1 MCGRYVVAKESNE
14 LLTIFD
20 VDRAAD
26 DLPEPNYNIAPTTVV
41 PVVVETIDDEGTL
54 STRLEAARWGLVP
67 SWAKDP
73 SVGSRM
79 FNARVESAAE
89 KPAFRQAV
97 RKRRAIVP
105 ATGYYEWRTTP
116 AGKQP
121 YFIHPED
128 GALFSFAALYEWW
141 RNPEASDEDPRRWLL
156 STSIMTRPSAGS
168 LAGIHDRMPLML
180 APDVSSTWLDP
191 GTSGDPAL
199 LERVLDASMSVVDG
213 VAFHPV
219 AKAVGNVANSGPD
232 LIEPV
237 SIDPTDESADG

>member
-1 MCGRYVVAKESNE
+1 VAKESNE

-26 DLPEPNYNIAPTTVV
+26 DVPGPNFNIAPTTLV
-41 PVVVETIDDEGTL
+41 PVVIETAGDDGTVE
-54 STRLEAARWGLVP
+54 TRLETARWGLVP

-79 FNARVESAAE
+79 FNARIESATD

-105 ATGYYEWRTTP
+105 ATGYYEWR
-116 AGKQP
+116 AGASGKQP
-121 YFIHPED
+121 YFIRPDD

-141 RNPEASDEDPRRWLL
+141 RNPAAADDDPSRWVL
-156 STSIMTRPSAGS
+156 STSIMTRPSAGP
-168 LAGIHDRMPLML
+168 LADIHDRMPVML
-180 APDVSSTWLDP
+180 SDDVARTWVDP
-191 GTSGDPAL
+191 TTSGDESL
-199 LERVLDASMSVVDG
+199 LGRVLDASESVVAG

-219 AKAVGNVANSGPD
+219 SKAVGNVANTGRELMDPLD
-232 LIEPV
+232 EP
-237 SIDPTDESADG
+237 GGL

>member
-1 MCGRYVVAKESNE
+1 MCGRFVVAKESNE

-26 DLPEPNYNIAPTTVV
+26 DLPEPNFNIAPTTQV
-41 PVVVETIDDEGTL
+41 PVVVETADGDGTL
-54 STRLEAARWGLVP
+54 MKRLESARWGLVP

-105 ATGYYEWRTTP
+105 ATGYYEWRTSE

-128 GALFSFAALYEWW
+128 DALFSFAALYEWW
-141 RNPEASDEDPRRWLL
+141 RNPAVADDDPDRWLL
-156 STSIMTRPSAGS
+156 STTIMTRPSAGA

-180 APDVSSTWLDP
+180 SADVAQTWIDPSTTGDESLLD
-191 GTSGDPAL
+191 
-199 LERVLDASMSVVDG
+199 RVLDASSSVLDG
-213 VAFHPV
+213 VAFHAV
-219 AKAVGNVANSGPD
+219 SKAVGNVANTGPA
-232 LIEPV
+232 LIEAV
-237 SIDPTDESADG
+237 DDPAGP